1 MPGDVHHVVHAA
13 HQPEVPF
20 VVPLGAITGEIG
32 PREARPIRTF
42 VPFRVAIDAAQHG
55 WPRLADNQIA
65 STSGHCLAV
74 VIDDISVDSRE
85 WEGRGARFRDCESRK
100 RRDHDHASLGLPP
113 GVDDRTA
120 LLPDVLVVPDPCF
133 RIDRFTYGA
142 E

>member
-1 MPGDVHHVVHAA
+1 
-13 HQPEVPF
+13 
-20 VVPLGAITGEIG
+20 
-32 PREARPIRTF
+32 

-85 WEGRGARFRDCESRK
+85 WEGRGTRFRDCESRK

-113 GVDDRTA
+113 GIDDGTA

-133 RIDRFTYGA
+133 RIDRLANGA
-142 E
+142 EQPQRGEILRFGE